1 MKKSI
6 VTDGI
11 FLPLVVQAGRAFVAA
26 KEMDPSEEGK
36 ALAEF
41 LRSNN
46 PIGAGERELLAQLVL
61 GEWRNMAG
69 RPEITASTP
78 QVIKVVERLRELIN
92 QSWQKE
98 AAKEQAAKE
107 FKISLATVENYDR
120 MIREREKAV
129 DQAKRWLSP
138 D

>member
-1 MKKSI
+1 MKKPT

-26 KEMDPSEEGK
+26 KGMDPSEEGK

-61 GEWRNMAG
+61 GEWRKMAG

-92 QSWQKE
+92 QGWQKE

-120 MIREREKAV
+120 MIREREEAV
-129 DQAKRWLSP
+129 AQAKRWLSP